1 MRMRA
6 LHPLD
11 KQSVRVWLLAL
22 LLVLPIISHAAEILP
37 SWQDGPSR
45 QAIEAFVTSVTRE
58 GDKDFIPPGERIAVF
73 DNDGTLWSEQPLYF
87 EVLFALDEI
96 RRMAPQ
102 HPEWKQKMPYKA
114 VLENDQ
120 QALAA
125 TGTKGLMQI
134 VGVTHTGITSAEFTA
149 NAQRWLATAVHP
161 RSKKPYTEMVFQ
173 PMLELLA
180 YLRDNGFKLYIVS
193 GGEVAFMRAFAEEV
207 YGIAP
212 EQVIGTT
219 FASRFQDING
229 ELSILRQA
237 TLAHN
242 DDGPGK
248 AESIESIIG
257 RRPVFAFGNSD
268 GDLQMLQWT
277 MAGKGRRLAGLVH
290 HTDAKREWAYDR
302 KSNIGRLDKALDQAT
317 RDHWV
322 VVDMAEEWNRV
333 YPADPAQSHP

>member
-22 LLVLPIISHAAEILP
+22 LLVLPIISHAAEVLP

-58 GDKDFIPPGERIAVF
+58 GDKDFIPPAERIAVF

-134 VGVTHTGITSAEFTA
+134 VGVTHTGITRTEFTA

-219 FASRFQDING
+219 FASRFQDVNG

-248 AESIESIIG
+248 PESI
-257 RRPVFAFGNSD
+257 
-268 GDLQMLQWT
+268 
-277 MAGKGRRLAGLVH
+277 
-290 HTDAKREWAYDR
+290 
-302 KSNIGRLDKALDQAT
+302 
-317 RDHWV
+317 
-322 VVDMAEEWNRV
+322 
-333 YPADPAQSHP
+333 

>member
-1 MRMRA
+1 MRMHA
-6 LHPLD
+6 LHPPG
-11 KQSVRVWLLAL
+11 KSHVRAWLFVL
-22 LLVLPIISHAAEILP
+22 LLVLPIISFAAEVLP
-37 SWQDGPSR
+37 SWKSGPSR
-45 QAIEAFVTSVTRE
+45 QAIESFVSSVTRE
-58 GDKDFIPPGERIAVF
+58 GDKDFIPPAERIAVF
-73 DNDGTLWSEQPLYF
+73 DNDGTLWSEQPMYF
-87 EVLFALDEI
+87 EVLFAFDEI
-96 RRMAPQ
+96 RRMAPR

-120 QALAA
+120 KALAA

-134 VGVTHTGITSAEFTA
+134 VGVTHTGISSSEFTA

-180 YLRDNGFKLYIVS
+180 YLRDNGFKVYIVS
-193 GGEVAFMRAFAEEV
+193 GGEVTFMRAFAEEV
-207 YGIAP
+207 YGIPP

-219 FASRFQDING
+219 FVSRFQEREG
-229 ELSILRQA
+229 KFSILRQG

-248 AESIESIIG
+248 PESIESIIG

-277 MAGKGRRLAGLVH
+277 MAGEGRRLAGLVH
-290 HTDAKREWAYDR
+290 HTDAQREWAYDR
-302 KSNIGRLDKALDQAT
+302 KSNIGRLDQALDQAG
-317 RDHWV
+317 RNNWV
-322 VVDMAEEWNRV
+322 VVDMAQEWNRV
-333 YPADPAQSHP
+333 YPGDPAPSHP